1 MLTRNM
7 ANASRKFIIIFII
20 GVIVTFGIGILIG
33 HFAIEKITSQ
43 PDNEGKRDSQTFKL
57 GNACTNEI
65 KNFTYLHRYMN
76 TCNKDICDT
85 SSKTCSFTL
94 PKHYI
99 AYHLNGKSVNI
110 DGHLDDEAW
119 QEVPWSSDFT
129 DIRGPQY
136 PKPQFDTKFKLR
148 WNDDRLYVAALLNA
162 TELWASLTVDES
174 KVWQDNAFEVFY
186 DADNSMQ
193 NYKEMEINVLNVT
206 WDLMLTKAYIDCPNC
221 KETNVLS
228 NWTSNME
235 KAVHHDGE
243 VNNPLKKEPSGSLTL
258 LTVNT
263 RRQAKPEHAD
273 WWSWQPTGAVA
284 LHLPHRWGLVQF
296 SKNFQNKVFSFPA
309 WTAYKALFD
318 IFEALH
324 RFKAL
329 NGMFITSMTDLD
341 VPPYI
346 LSGNCIKNAA
356 IKLTPDGFEVSL
368 NTTTYAK
375 EGHIR
380 ADRYTW
386 FT

>member
-1 MLTRNM
+1 
-7 ANASRKFIIIFII
+7 
-20 GVIVTFGIGILIG
+20 
-33 HFAIEKITSQ
+33 
-43 PDNEGKRDSQTFKL
+43 
-57 GNACTNEI
+57 
-65 KNFTYLHRYMN
+65 
-76 TCNKDICDT
+76 
-85 SSKTCSFTL
+85 
-94 PKHYI
+94 
-99 AYHLNGKSVNI
+99 
-110 DGHLDDEAW
+110 
-119 QEVPWSSDFT
+119 
-129 DIRGPQY
+129 
-136 PKPQFDTKFKLR
+136 
-148 WNDDRLYVAALLNA
+148 
-162 TELWASLTVDES
+162 
-174 KVWQDNAFEVFY
+174 
-186 DADNSMQ
+186 MQ

-221 KETNVLS
+221 EESNVLS

-243 VNNPLKKEPSGSLTL
+243 VNNPLKKGTFWSVEWSFKFSELAAFTAKSANPTPKDNEVVFMQFARAQWKLDV
-258 LTVNT
+258 VNG
-263 RRQAKPEHAD
+263 QYQKAKPEHAD